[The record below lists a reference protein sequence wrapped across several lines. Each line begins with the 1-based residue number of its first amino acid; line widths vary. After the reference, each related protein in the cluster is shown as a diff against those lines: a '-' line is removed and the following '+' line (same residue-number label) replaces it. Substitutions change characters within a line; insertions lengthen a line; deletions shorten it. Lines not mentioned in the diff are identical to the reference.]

1 MEDFIIECPRCGRQY
16 HFQEIVMPATVFQ
29 HLDSILRD
37 KNGKI
42 IDIIGDLS
50 KMEEYYFCDSCDAP
64 IKVKVKLEFETSI
77 ESKYDFLNDAVTVI
91 E

>member
-29 HLDSILRD
+29 HLDNILRD

-50 KMEEYYFCDSCDAP
+50 KMEEYSCDAP
-64 IKVKVKLEFETSI
+64 IKVKVKLGFETSI